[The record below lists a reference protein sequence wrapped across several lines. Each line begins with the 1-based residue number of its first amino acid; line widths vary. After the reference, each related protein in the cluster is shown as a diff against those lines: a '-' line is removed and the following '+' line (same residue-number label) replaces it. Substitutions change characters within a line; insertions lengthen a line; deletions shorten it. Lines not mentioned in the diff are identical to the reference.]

1 MMSKKA
7 LTKSKATKQ
16 KKAIEISEA
25 MRKRLREH
33 AKVHQGGMS
42 GKHMRNMVRFI
53 KAGDNFR
60 MAHEKA
66 VKLDMEE
73 KRIYLLIILIT
84 LNKGYSNIYRY
95 IYINNCHRQL
105 ILTLWIKKV

>member
-1 MMSKKA
+1 MKVMGGYKVNKTGTKMMMSKKA

-60 MAHEKA
+60 TAHEKA
-66 VKLDMEE
+66 VKLDMP
-73 KRIYLLIILIT
+73 KKKIVIKPNR
-84 LNKGYSNIYRY
+84 NRY
-95 IYINNCHRQL
+95 
-105 ILTLWIKKV
+105 

>member
-1 MMSKKA
+1 MKVMGGYKVNKTGTKMMMSKKA

-60 MAHEKA
+60 TAHEKA
-66 VKLDMEE
+66 VKLDMP
-73 KRIYLLIILIT
+73 KRKIVIKP
-84 LNKGYSNIYRY
+84 NRNRY
-95 IYINNCHRQL
+95 
-105 ILTLWIKKV
+105 

>member
-1 MMSKKA
+1 MPYKIKKVVGGYKVNKTGTKMMMSKKA

-66 VKLDMEE
+66 VKLDMP
-73 KRIYLLIILIT
+73 KKKIVIKPNR
-84 LNKGYSNIYRY
+84 NRY
-95 IYINNCHRQL
+95 
-105 ILTLWIKKV
+105 